1 MSINKSKGGRKKNE
15 VTDEIKEE
23 AKEILDLAFKDVGCI
38 KSKVTYNNVAKFNI
52 HIANNPNYIRKNG
65 QYFNFLGDRFWTKS
79 YNDVPYHGRKII
91 DQLKST
97 KNVKVGG
104 AAFDINN
111 KDIESLVDRYS
122 NKPEELKK
130 RLINLFSKDRNEIL
144 SLRDRNNKLT
154 ERLNHKD
161 KTIKEFEK
169 GFATIFWNSTSAYN
183 SLDDLLTLERPED
196 GQVNDELLNMFRNDK
211 EKIMKLLNENSKINN
226 VQLIQPSCEEQ
237 DSEGKT
243 KSDKNVVSIKEKMK
257 VVGISSSEEDGL

>member
-23 AKEILDLAFKDVGCI
+23 AQEILDLAFKDVGCI
-38 KSKVTYNNVAKFNI
+38 KSKITYNSVVKFNN

-65 QYFNFLGDRFWTKS
+65 KYFNFLGDRFWSKS
-79 YNDVPYHGRKII
+79 YNDVPYYGRIII

-97 KNVKVGG
+97 KDIKVGG

-122 NKPEELKK
+122 NNPEELKK
-130 RLINLFSKDRNEIL
+130 RLINLFDKDRNEIL

-154 ERLNHKD
+154 ERLNHKN
-161 KTIKEFEK
+161 KAIKDFEQ

-183 SLDDLLTLERPED
+183 SIDDVLTLERPED
-196 GQVNDELLNMFRNDK
+196 GQVNDELLNIFGNNK
-211 EKIMKLLNENSKINN
+211 EKITKLLNENSKTNT
-226 VQLIQPSCEEQ
+226 VTLIEPSCEKQ
-237 DSEGKT
+237 DMKD
-243 KSDKNVVSIKEKMK
+243 KAKYNKNVVSIKERMKMI
-257 VVGISSSEEDGL
+257 GISSSEDEGL